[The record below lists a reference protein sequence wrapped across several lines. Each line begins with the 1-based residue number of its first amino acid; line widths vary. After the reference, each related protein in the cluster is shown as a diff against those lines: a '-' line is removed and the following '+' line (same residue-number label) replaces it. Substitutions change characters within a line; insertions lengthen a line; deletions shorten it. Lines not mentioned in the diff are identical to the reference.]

1 MRKGKHR
8 RHQQARELKQRGGEA
23 ASRALGLGDEDAGT
37 DETVGSGTQQGAT
50 LCEECSRDDGHA
62 TWCRAERY

>member
-23 ASRALGLGDEDAGT
+23 ASRALGLEDEDA
-37 DETVGSGTQQGAT
+37 ETGGLGLSGTRQGET
-50 LCEECSRDDGHA
+50 LCEECSRSDGHA
-62 TWCRAERY
+62 DWCRAERY